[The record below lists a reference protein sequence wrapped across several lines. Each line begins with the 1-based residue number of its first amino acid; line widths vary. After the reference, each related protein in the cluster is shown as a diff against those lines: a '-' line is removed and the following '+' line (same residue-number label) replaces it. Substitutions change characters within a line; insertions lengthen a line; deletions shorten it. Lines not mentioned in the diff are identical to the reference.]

1 MCLPSASSA
10 WKEELKSLPIKTE
23 TYRVLLASPSDLSE
37 ERHTA
42 AQAIHAW
49 NAEHAAA
56 ESVVLLPV
64 MWETHATPQSGLRP
78 QEAINR
84 QLIRQCDML
93 IGMFWTRIGTGTG
106 VAESGTVE
114 EIDQFVAARKPTL
127 LYFSCRPID
136 PNRIDLKQFK
146 KLRKF
151 KEATYRNALTG
162 SFNSMS
168 DLGRTLQSD
177 LLRQVRS
184 IVKTPRG
191 KLEQAFKITELLQTH
206 KRHKI
211 TSKEFERFRE
221 QVLGTKARSTAQTKD
236 PVPPGE
242 VGPNGNRIG
251 YTKEGDKV
259 EWIPDEERPNKEWPL
274 ILRRNDKALLAAYNE
289 FWEKV
294 WWNRHQVWIYKL
306 KTGEERLTKE
316 QRPIL
321 EQAKR
326 AAKRIERKHG
336 KKNLECD
343 DFGYG
348 LLSGKLSAL
357 SWVTGAE
364 WEESLDT

>member
-1 MCLPSASSA
+1 M
-10 WKEELKSLPIKTE
+10 PIKTE

-37 ERHTA
+37 ERHAA
-42 AQAIHAW
+42 AQAIHSW
-49 NAEHAAA
+49 NSEYAIA
-56 ESVVLLPV
+56 ESAVLLPV
-64 MWETHATPQSGLRP
+64 MWETHAIPQSGLRP

-84 QLIRQCDML
+84 QLVRQCDML
-93 IGMFWTRIGTGTG
+93 IGMFWTRIGTSTG

-114 EIDQFVAARKPTL
+114 EIDQFVAAGKPTL
-127 LYFSCRPID
+127 LYFSGRLID
-136 PNRIDLKQFK
+136 PDHINLPQLK
-146 KLRKF
+146 KLRNF
-151 KEATYRNALTG
+151 KKATYKTALTG
-162 SFNSMS
+162 SFKSID
-168 DLGRTLQSD
+168 DLVRTLQSD

-184 IVKTPRG
+184 IRSRSPRS

-206 KRHKI
+206 RQQKI
-211 TSKEFERFRE
+211 TSEEYQRFRE
-221 QVLGTKARSTAQTKD
+221 QVLGTKPRSTAQTTD

-242 VGPNGNRIG
+242 VGPNGHRIG

-259 EWIPDEERPNKEWPL
+259 EWIPDEEHPNKEWPL

-294 WWNRHQVWIYKL
+294 WWNRHQDWIYKL
-306 KTGEERLTKE
+306 KTGENVLTKD

-326 AAKRIERKHG
+326 AARRVERKYG
-336 KKNLECD
+336 KKNLEFD

-357 SWVTGAE
+357 SWVMGSE
-364 WEESLDT
+364 WEGSLDT

>member
-1 MCLPSASSA
+1 MVAGDTKGQRP
-10 WKEELKSLPIKTE
+10 LPIKTQ
-23 TYRVLLASPSDLSE
+23 THLVLIASPSDLTE
-37 ERHTA
+37 ERHA
-42 AQAIHAW
+42 AARAIYDW
-49 NAEHAAA
+49 NDEHAVA

-78 QEAINR
+78 QEVINH
-84 QLIRQCDML
+84 QLVQRCDML
-93 IGMFWTRIGTGTG
+93 IGMFWTRTGTSTG

-114 EIDQFVAARKPTL
+114 EIGQFVAAGKPAL
-127 LYFSCRPID
+127 LYFSRRPID
-136 PNRIDLKQFK
+136 PDRIDLKQFK

-151 KEATYRNALTG
+151 KTDTYKTALTG
-162 SFNSMS
+162 NFKSVS
-168 DLGRTLQSD
+168 DLRRALQSD
-177 LLRQVRS
+177 LLRQVRLLRS
-184 IVKTPRG
+184 VVPSR
-191 KLEQAFKITELLQTH
+191 KLDQAFKITELLQTH
-206 KRHKI
+206 RRYKI
-211 TSKEFERFRE
+211 GPEEFQKFRE
-221 QVLGTKARSTAQTKD
+221 QILGVRPRSTAQTTD

-242 VGPNGNRIG
+242 VGPNGHRIG

-259 EWIPDEERPNKEWPL
+259 EWIPDEEHPNKEWPL

-294 WWNRHQVWIYKL
+294 WWNRHQVWLYKL
-306 KTGEERLTKE
+306 KTGEERLTKD

-326 AAKRIERKHG
+326 AARRIERKYG

-357 SWVTGAE
+357 SWVTGAN